1 MSLSMKLGRYIIVLI
16 VLVLSLITFGNRGI
30 LDNYTMKERLKA
42 LKQTNR
48 EIALNNKQL
57 KAKIM
62 LLRNDPSYIET
73 IARNEL
79 GMVKEGDIVY
89 RAAK

>member
-1 MSLSMKLGRYIIVLI
+1 MKLGRYFIVLI
-16 VLVLSLITFGNRGI
+16 VLVLSLIALGNRGI
-30 LDNYTMKERLKA
+30 LDNYMMGKRLQT

-48 EIALNNKQL
+48 EIALKNNQL

-89 RAAK
+89 RTVR